1 MKLFIMILGLACIAA
16 GIVLVPAVLSSETQ
30 TVLVDAFKSLPVAG
44 GIALAFAAAGIVFL
58 VLGGVLWGKGSN
70 TELPLVCPECG
81 EDLGGRVKC
90 PSCEINALPPVFAL
104 DTVSLIGAVL
114 SLLVAG
120 TVVGSPFLKLAG
132 ELTGMLVAAALGISF
147 VSTIMSLSSMIAERR
162 KVGISVIAFILS
174 GGVLGTMV
182 YILL

>member
-16 GIVLVPAVLSSETQ
+16 GIMLVPAVLSSETQ
-30 TVLVDAFKSLPVAG
+30 TVLVEAFKPLTVSG

-58 VLGGVLWGKGSN
+58 FIGGVLWGKGSSV
-70 TELPLVCPECG
+70 EVPVVCPECG
-81 EDLGGRVKC
+81 EDLGDRIKC

-114 SLLVAG
+114 SLLLAG
-120 TVVGSPFLKLAG
+120 AVVGSPFIKLAG
-132 ELTGMLVAAALGISF
+132 DLTGMLVAATLSVSF
-147 VSTIMSLSSMIAERR
+147 VSTVMSLSSMIAERR